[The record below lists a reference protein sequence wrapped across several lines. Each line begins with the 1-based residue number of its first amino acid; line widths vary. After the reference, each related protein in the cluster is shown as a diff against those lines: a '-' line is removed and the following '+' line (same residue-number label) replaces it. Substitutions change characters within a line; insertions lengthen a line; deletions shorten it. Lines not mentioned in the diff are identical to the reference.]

1 MLQVLTKM
9 AENMS
14 KYLKYWAIEIDGA
27 IRLRAFTNKGGKSS
41 EVAGILRTNKMFVL
55 AMANIKR

>member
-27 IRLRAFTNKGGKSS
+27 IRLRA
-41 EVAGILRTNKMFVL
+41 LQ
-55 AMANIKR
+55 IKEGNLQKWREF